1 MRVRRRPDERGV
13 RLATVLSLVL
23 LLAALARP
31 AAAGPVRLEI
41 ETAETP
47 RDPFVVTVTG
57 HYADFHNGYSR
68 TWKRALVPAGRAQW
82 LPLGPVNWFLNMGVS
97 LRVFHPEYVSE
108 SQRSRKTPLLL
119 RPVFFEPFR
128 PRAWR
133 EVMAAWPTNVEKR
146 NEHPLFAVLGHLQGF
161 HHIWLPTMDAEG
173 VVTDAQMRTY
183 LPFLDELLAFAE
195 TAGPVPRGTAMAID
209 DAEKRRAYERSLAS
223 QELEARADT
232 AELVRRAHAWLSVPH
247 SQRVALRTAMDD
259 MGSPKGLGERLMSE
273 HDLAELGAFFDRY
286 AANRAARRDP
296 QERVSWT
303 NPETRITYR
312 VTVLDPPPGCAYVSV
327 TTDLTRVVDA
337 DLGDLTHEV
346 RARFCQRPSGEWR
359 YGRS

>member
-1 MRVRRRPDERGV
+1 MRARWRPDERGV
-13 RLATVLSLVL
+13 RLATSLSLGFL
-23 LLAALARP
+23 FLACP

-57 HYADFHNGYSR
+57 HYADLHNGYSR
-68 TWKRALVPAGRAQW
+68 TWKHALVPAGRAQW
-82 LPLGPVNWFLNMGVS
+82 LPLGPVNWLLNMGVS
-97 LRVFHPEYVSE
+97 LRVSHPEYVGE
-108 SQRSRKTPLLL
+108 SQRSRKTPLLV

-133 EVMAAWPTNVEKR
+133 DVMAEWPTNVEKR

-161 HHIWLPTMDAEG
+161 LHIWLPTMDAEG
-173 VVTDAQMRTY
+173 SVTDAQMRTY
-183 LPFLDELLAFAE
+183 LPFLDELLSFAE
-195 TAGPVPRGTAMAID
+195 AAGPAPRGTAMTID
-209 DAEKRRAYERSLAS
+209 DPEKHRAYERSLAS
-223 QELEARADT
+223 QELEARADA
-232 AELVRRAHAWLSVPH
+232 AELVRRAHAWLSVPRLE
-247 SQRVALRTAMDD
+247 RVALRTAMED

-273 HDLAELGAFFDRY
+273 HDLAELSGFLDRY

-296 QERVSWT
+296 EERVSWT
-303 NPETRITYR
+303 NPETRISYR

-337 DLGDLTHEV
+337 DLGDMKHEV
-346 RARFCQRPSGEWR
+346 RARFCQRASGDWR